1 MLSVV
6 SAPKEEK
13 SKSKLSLSER
23 GAGLDSLGHDGMVDL
38 DESSGDEE
46 L

>member
-1 MLSVV
+1 VLSVV

-13 SKSKLSLSER
+13 SKSKLSFSKT
-23 GAGLDSLGHDGMVDL
+23 GAGLDFGGHDGMVDL
-38 DESSGDEE
+38 DESSGNE